1 MDNFLEDIQ
10 LLSKSADDQTI
21 ISSCYDFVNKYD
33 QIKKITPIQMEALF
47 HVFEDNFEIDFGI
60 GGPLINFIEKFPNY
74 ETELVNS
81 LYRKPTD
88 STFFMLR
95 RIRNAELR
103 GIVTIGYNTKEEI
116 RKLLDHLIKDSK
128 DEFNGKLALEL
139 KNGWL

>member
-1 MDNFLEDIQ
+1 
-10 LLSKSADDQTI
+10 
-21 ISSCYDFVNKYD
+21 
-33 QIKKITPIQMEALF
+33 
-47 HVFEDNFEIDFGI
+47 
-60 GGPLINFIEKFPNY
+60 
-74 ETELVNS
+74 
-81 LYRKPTD
+81 
-88 STFFMLR
+88 MLR